1 MRVDEDNYWILQK
14 ASRIT
19 GTDYDIRWFDA
30 ENIDGYI
37 DTQNICPMIEDL
49 LIEIDRLQEEL
60 DDLQEDIKDNYRH
73 IPTSEQVGISD
84 KDFI

>member
-1 MRVDEDNYWILQK
+1 MRVDEDNYWILKK
-14 ASRIT
+14 AEKIT

-60 DDLQEDIKDNYRH
+60 DDMQENIKENYKH
-73 IPTSEQVGISD
+73 IPVSEQVGISN